1 MAVNM
6 LSFID
11 RESPVHRLTGATKL
25 ICFLFWSTAAM
36 LTYDTRILLFLL
48 FISFFL
54 FLVSKIKFSEISFVL
69 GFILFFLFINNVA
82 IYIFSPQEGVGIYGS
97 KHLLVELPKG
107 YELTLEQLFYQFN
120 LTLKYITVIPAAL
133 ILILT
138 TNPSEFAASLNKIGI
153 SYRIAFAVSLTL
165 RYIPDLQ
172 RDFRNIARSQQAR
185 GLDMSKKE
193 KLPAR
198 MRNALSI
205 IMPLIF
211 SSLDRIEAISNV
223 MELRGFGK
231 KDKRTWYSARP
242 FTKND
247 YLALCLIGVISSI
260 SLIVTFFDGNRFYN
274 PF

>member
-1 MAVNM
+1 MVVNM
-6 LSFID
+6 LSYID
-11 RESPVHRLTGATKL
+11 RDSPVHQLTGATKL

-48 FISFFL
+48 FSSILL
-54 FLVSKIKFSEISFVL
+54 FHLSKIKFSDISFVL
-69 GFILFFLFINNVA
+69 GFILFFLLLNNIA

-97 KHLLVELPKG
+97 KHLLIELPKS
-107 YELTLEQLFYQFN
+107 YDLTLEQLFYQFN
-120 LTLKYITVIPAAL
+120 VTLKYITVIPAAL

-153 SYRIAFAVSLTL
+153 NYRIAFAVALTL

-172 RDFRNIARSQQAR
+172 REFRNIALSQQAR

-198 MRNALSI
+198 MKNAVSI

-211 SSLDRIEAISNV
+211 SSLDRIETISNV

-231 KDKRTWYSARP
+231 KEKRTWYRERR
-242 FTKND
+242 FHKND
-247 YLALCLIGVISSI
+247 YVAFCLTAAISVITLMI
-260 SLIVTFFDGNRFYN
+260 TFFDGNRFYN